1 MPVLPKPAKRGVFG
15 KNAILEMSL
24 KLGVPGETAQHVS
37 KIWGS
42 GVQNGF
48 CCSVVRLGRWIRNH
62 PLREGTTPEHV
73 SKIWG
78 SGVQNGF
85 CCSAARLGRRIR
97 NHPLRERAL
106 HPNMC
111 PKYGEA
117 VSKMGFV
124 VVPSVSDG
132 GSGTTLSERGHYTGT
147 CVQNMGKRCPKWV
160 LL

>member
-85 CCSAARLGRRIR
+85 CYSVVRLGRWSPATADQLTKILTRCRKCCLKILLKIKTVVLNGSPKSR
-97 NHPLRERAL
+97 RCWTLFNFFLLKHCPG
-106 HPNMC
+106 C
-111 PKYGEA
+111 PK
-117 VSKMGFV
+117 
-124 VVPSVSDG
+124 
-132 GSGTTLSERGHYTGT
+132 
-147 CVQNMGKRCPKWV
+147 
-160 LL
+160 